1 VENEGGVSVLGGA
14 MIGSKIVF
22 EKDRFAAALAGG
34 ALLLLFV
41 LFYALSQN
49 LAGLEREIEELR
61 SLNSAVLELDAR
73 HAALDGKIAAL
84 DALPR
89 RTTAMAMENQVN
101 AMAHAVQDL
110 DQRLDGRYRNKL
122 GAIQAL
128 LTEIGKDLAEEK

>member
-1 VENEGGVSVLGGA
+1 MNR
-14 MIGSKIVF
+14 SKIVF

-34 ALLLLFV
+34 VLLLLFV

-49 LAGLEREIEELR
+49 LAGLEREIEELKR
-61 SLNSAVLELDAR
+61 LNSVVLELDAR

-101 AMAHAVQDL
+101 AMAHAAHEL
-110 DQRLDGRYRNKL
+110 DQRLDGRHRDKL
-122 GAIQAL
+122 AAIQSL
-128 LTEIGKDLAEEK
+128 LAEIGEDLKDTK